1 MDRDGANFLNA
12 VQTVRDRLGGNCHP
26 IQLNIGAEG
35 DFVGHIDL
43 VEMKAFIYN
52 GEAKEPDYDKPLEVP
67 ADLLDQAKE
76 LRQSLVEAVS
86 DFDDELMMRVMEG
99 EEIDAETLRAAIRKA
114 TLTSQF
120 FPAVC
125 GSSYKNRGV
134 KKMID
139 AVIDYLPA
147 PIDVP
152 AIKGI
157 RESDGSE
164 VERPSSDSA
173 PFSAL
178 AFKIMNDPFVGSLT
192 FFRVYS
198 GTLEKG
204 TYVLNS
210 TKGKKERIGRILEMH
225 ANQREEIDFVMAGD
239 IAAAAGLKDTTTGD
253 TLIADGDKEII
264 VLEKMVFPDPVIS
277 LALEPASKAA
287 VEKLSLG
294 LQRLA
299 AEDPTFRT

>member
-12 VQTVRDRLGGNCHP
+12 VETVKTRLGGNCHP

-35 DFVGHIDL
+35 DFQGLVDL
-43 VEMKAFIYN
+43 IEMKAYIYN
-52 GEAKEPDYDKPLEVP
+52 GDATESGHETPVEIPAELVEEATM
-67 ADLLDQAKE
+67 
-76 LRQSLVEAVS
+76 LRQNLIEAVAS
-86 DFDDELMMRVMEG
+86 FDDELMMMALEG
-99 EEIDAETLRAAIRKA
+99 QEPSQEQLKAAIRKA

-125 GSSYKNRGV
+125 GSSYKNKGV

-139 AVIDYLPA
+139 AVVDYLPS
-147 PIDVP
+147 PLEVP
-152 AIKGI
+152 AIKGTREDGTEVV
-157 RESDGSE
+157 RES
-164 VERPSSDSA
+164 SDA
-173 PFSAL
+173 QPFSAL

-198 GTLEKG
+198 GSLEKG
-204 TYVLNS
+204 SYVYNT
-210 TKGKKERIGRILEMH
+210 TKGKKERISRILEMH
-225 ANQREEIDFVMAGD
+225 ANQRNEIEGVFAGD
-239 IAAAAGLKDTTTGD
+239 IAAAVGLKDTTTGD
-253 TLIADGDKEII
+253 TLIAENDKDII
-264 VLEKMVFPDPVIS
+264 VLEKMEFPEPVIQ

-287 VEKLSLG
+287 VEKLSIG